1 MLPHT
6 PNTWAIWAC
15 THHRQVLCA
24 RHGLGERLSRGAG
37 ELNEY
42 RQRDKVLLGAV
53 VQITLEAA
61 SLVIGR

>member
-1 MLPHT
+1 M
-6 PNTWAIWAC
+6 
-15 THHRQVLCA
+15 
-24 RHGLGERLSRGAG
+24 SRGAG